1 MNSEQLMEQVG
12 IESKNGWKNSDL
24 SIISEEMFEAI
35 AEHFESCE
43 ECRKLFDDQG
53 YESETLIEFEMDYL
67 VNTVLSDWICE
78 KEAGQKM
85 TENEIQRMLDDE
97 EEAARATLK
106 QVDPDLPGLFQ
117 SLLESSE
124 YNSETLYRV
133 FMSHGNG
140 AKDIVDYAVENE
152 LMPFQLLQYSEKKL
166 SEHAEEAMKNLRN
179 FHKRMSKDGK
189 LPKKFKNGWCM

>member
-1 MNSEQLMEQVG
+1 VNKMDVEILKYS
-12 IESKNGWKNSDL
+12 
-24 SIISEEMFEAI
+24 EMFG
-35 AEHFESCE
+35 FVRTCQNDPR
-43 ECRKLFDDQG
+43 RKEYNSKFKKQVQELTITCV
-53 YESETLIEFEMDYL
+53 YDY
-67 VNTVLSDWICE
+67 NTVYRVCSMLGIKKAKEFINTCSDVALEYLFMHFCDFPD
-78 KEAGQKM
+78 KM
-85 TENEIQRMLDDE
+85 TVDE

-179 FHKRMSKDGK
+179 FHKRMSKDGR
-189 LPKKFKNGWCM
+189 LPKKFKNGWHV